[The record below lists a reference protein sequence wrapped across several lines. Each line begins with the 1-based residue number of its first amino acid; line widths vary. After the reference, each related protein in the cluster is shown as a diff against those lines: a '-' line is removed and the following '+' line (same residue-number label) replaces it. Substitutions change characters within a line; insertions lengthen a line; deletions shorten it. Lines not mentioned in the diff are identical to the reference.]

1 MSFRKRNTV
10 IGVTGAAAPE
20 LEQKKVSV
28 PGARPSPHD
37 GRLTTSTGTSSL
49 DQLLA
54 GHAGLPLGTSLLLEE
69 SGTTD
74 FGGILL
80 RYFAAEGLVQGHSVH
95 VLGFGD
101 HWRREL
107 PGLAAEGR
115 SKESKSSGSSDGKM
129 KIAWRYETLGS
140 RAAPSRGKQI
150 SLKRLIVD
158 RILTTSIQGPS
169 ISDSTEGMAPFCH
182 TFDLSARLD
191 DNVAQGQFHTTRG
204 TAMDSSQS
212 LFRRFISDVTT
223 KIKNS
228 PPTSIHRI
236 VIPSLLSPTIY
247 PPSASRPQE
256 VLQFLHQIRALLR
269 QYPSRIVAMMTL
281 PTSLYPRSTG
291 LIRRAELI
299 CDGVLELIPLQQQP
313 HHPPERNSAN
323 DTKAQGLFR
332 IHALPIFHEKGGG
345 LQGSWVKEDMSFK
358 LSASSGLV
366 IAPYSLPP
374 LGDEDGPSSAP
385 SNENKPKLDF

>member
-10 IGVTGAAAPE
+10 IGISGAAPE
-20 LEQKKVSV
+20 LQQKKVSI
-28 PGARPSPHD
+28 PGTRPSPHD
-37 GRLTTSTGTSSL
+37 GRLTTSTGTLSL

-54 GHAGLPLGTSLLLEE
+54 GHAGLPVGTSLLLEE

-115 SKESKSSGSSDGKM
+115 SKESKSSGASGSKM

-140 RAAPSRGKQI
+140 RAAPSR
-150 SLKRLIVD
+150 
-158 RILTTSIQGPS
+158 GPS

-191 DNVAQGQFHTTRG
+191 DSVAQGQFHTTRSIG
-204 TAMDSSQS
+204 MDPSQS
-212 LFRRFISDVTT
+212 LFRRFINDVTSR
-223 KIKNS
+223 IKSS
-228 PPTSIHRI
+228 PPTSIHRL

-269 QYPSRIVAMMTL
+269 QYPFRIVAMMTL

-313 HHPPERNSAN
+313 HHPPERSSAN

-332 IHALPIFHEKGGG
+332 IHSLPIFHEKGGG
-345 LQGSWVKEDMSFK
+345 LEGSWVKEDMSFK

-374 LGDEDGPSSAP
+374 VLDEEGPSNAP
-385 SNENKPKLDF
+385 ANENKPKLDF